1 MTARQ
6 SSVWEQWIQND
17 HKAYATFG
25 LVAAAGGV
33 PIIID
38 GHLVGAVGVSG
49 VKASQDEKIA
59 LHAINTVFPEAATTR
74 VGETND

>member
-1 MTARQ
+1 M
-6 SSVWEQWIQND
+6 ND

-25 LVAAAGGV
+25 LHAAAGGV
-33 PIIID
+33 PIIVD

-49 VKASQDEKIA
+49 VKAIQDEQVA

-74 VGETND
+74 VDEESD